1 MILLKMT
8 AVGTDGNRVML
19 HFDDGT
25 KMRVSTSLVA
35 DFGLYKGMELEEETL
50 AELSDS
56 ARLAS
61 AKSRALRMVS
71 ASSISERQLK
81 QRLIQ
86 RGERPEDAQEAAQW
100 LKELGAVDDAAM
112 AHRVVRASI
121 DKGYGEARIRQ
132 ELYKKGIPREY
143 WDEALEEL
151 PDMTDWVEAFLE
163 RRLRGQEP
171 DQKTI
176 KKLTDALLRRGHS
189 YDVILRAMR
198 RCRDR
203 LGEAWDEPEY
213 FDY

>member
-8 AVGTDGNRVML
+8 AVGADGSRVML

-25 KMRVSTSLVA
+25 KIRVPTGLVA
-35 DFGLYKGMELEEETL
+35 EYGLYQGMTLEEEAL
-50 AELSDS
+50 AELSGS

-61 AKSRALRMVS
+61 AKSRALRIVS
-71 ASSISERQLK
+71 AASVSERQLK
-81 QRLIQ
+81 QRLVQ

-100 LKELGAVDDAAM
+100 LRELGAVDDEAM
-112 AHRVVRASI
+112 AHRVVRACI
-121 DKGYGEARIRQ
+121 DKGYGEKRIRQ

-143 WDEALEEL
+143 WDEALEDL
-151 PDMTDWVEAFLE
+151 PDMTDRVEAVIE
-163 RRLRGQEP
+163 HRLRGEVP

-176 KKLTDALLRRGHS
+176 KSLTDALLRRGHS

-203 LGEAWDEPEY
+203 LGQDWDEPEY
-213 FDY
+213 FDD

>member
-100 LKELGAVDDAAM
+100 LKELGAVDDEAM

>member
-203 LGEAWDEPEY
+203 LGEVWDEPEY

>member
-50 AELSDS
+50 TELSDS

-112 AHRVVRASI
+112 AHRVVRVSI

>member
-8 AVGTDGNRVML
+8 AVGTDGSRVML

-25 KMRVSTSLVA
+25 KMRIPAALVA
-35 DFGLYKGMELEEETL
+35 DFGLYKGMALEKEAL

-71 ASSISERQLK
+71 ASSMSERQLK

-121 DKGYGEARIRQ
+121 EKGYGEARIRQ
-132 ELYKKGIPREY
+132 ELYKKGISREY
-143 WDEALEEL
+143 WDEALENL

>member
-8 AVGTDGNRVML
+8 AVGTDGSRVML

-25 KMRVSTSLVA
+25 KMRVPTSLVTEY
-35 DFGLYKGMELEEETL
+35 GLYKGMELEEETL

-56 ARLAS
+56 AQLAS

-81 QRLIQ
+81 QRLVQ

-100 LKELGAVDDAAM
+100 LKELGAVDDEAM
-112 AHRVVRASI
+112 AHRVVRASVE
-121 DKGYGEARIRQ
+121 KGYGEARIRQ
-132 ELYKKGIPREY
+132 ELYKKGISREY
-143 WDEALEEL
+143 WDEALENL

-203 LGEAWDEPEY
+203 LGQVWEEPDIY
-213 FDY
+213 D